1 MSGRV
6 FAVVGPSGAGKDTLL
21 AGAVAATR
29 ALHWARRVITRPQ
42 VAGDEPFEGVS
53 PQEFDFLSQAEAFA
67 LEWPAHG
74 LRYGIRK
81 TEFSGLVQG
90 TDVVF
95 NGSRAAL
102 PLALERFPNL
112 TVLRISAPSKVLAE
126 RLAARGR
133 ETMAEI
139 EARLAR
145 ASYEVPEGL
154 PVIDIANDATPEVG
168 IARLLAALQAK
179 VVL

>member
-1 MSGRV
+1 MRGRV

-21 AGAVAATR
+21 AGAVAAHPG
-29 ALHWARRVITRPQ
+29 LHWARRTVSRPE
-42 VAGDEPFEGVS
+42 VAGAEPFEGVTAE
-53 PQEFDFLSQAEAFA
+53 EFDFLSNAGVFA

-81 TEFSGLVQG
+81 GEFDGLAKG
-90 TDVVF
+90 RDVLF

-102 PLALERFPNL
+102 GQALALFADL

-126 RLAARGR
+126 RLALRGR
-133 ETMAEI
+133 ETAAEI

-145 ASYEVPEGL
+145 ASYDVPAGL
-154 PVIDIANDATPEVG
+154 AVIDIANDASPDIGV
-168 IARLLAALQAK
+168 ARLLAALQ
-179 VVL
+179 VRG

>member
-1 MSGRV
+1 MTGRV

-21 AGAVAATR
+21 AGAVATLTG
-29 ALHWARRVITRPQ
+29 LHWARRTISRPE
-42 VAGDEPFEGVS
+42 VAGGEPFEGVS
-53 PQEFDFLSQAEAFA
+53 AEEFEFLSNAGVFA

-81 TEFSGLVQG
+81 AEFSGLTKG
-90 TDVVF
+90 LDVVF

-102 PLALERFPNL
+102 AQALALFPDL
-112 TVLRISAPSKVLAE
+112 TVLRISAASRVLAE

-133 ETMAEI
+133 ETAAEI

-145 ASYEVPEGL
+145 ASYEVPEGMR
-154 PVIDIANDATPEVG
+154 VIDITNDSSPAMGV
-168 IARLLAALQAK
+168 ARLCAALQAGR
-179 VVL
+179 